1 MCSIFRYAG
10 MSNKLSV
17 LGLFEIL
24 NSKISCALLSQC
36 LWYFIEGY
44 SYRMVED
51 PKSKKFKGYSYNL
64 ITEET
69 NLKFYN
75 SELTQR
81 WWVELLDENKKP
93 ITKNLYPCS
102 ESDYKKAVDEILS
115 QRLLMLLRRNFI

>member
-1 MCSIFRYAG
+1 
-10 MSNKLSV
+10 
-17 LGLFEIL
+17 
-24 NSKISCALLSQC
+24 
-36 LWYFIEGY
+36 
-44 SYRMVED
+44 MVED

-102 ESDYKKAVDEILS
+102 ESDYIKAVDEILS
-115 QRLLMLLRRNFI
+115 QRLLMLLRRNFV

>member
-1 MCSIFRYAG
+1 M
-10 MSNKLSV
+10 
-17 LGLFEIL
+17 
-24 NSKISCALLSQC
+24 
-36 LWYFIEGY
+36 
-44 SYRMVED
+44 
-51 PKSKKFKGYSYNL
+51 

-115 QRLLMLLRRNFI
+115 QRLLMLLEGILYKMVRILNLFK